1 MALRVACWT
10 ACAFAQL
17 LPDKPPEEFI
27 NTPFGSTPKGNVLPY
42 QALEYEKMAVHC
54 FADCHIR

>member
-27 NTPFGSTPKGNVLPY
+27 NTVYLKVVYYLIKHWNMRKWQYTALPIGILDN
-42 QALEYEKMAVHC
+42 AL
-54 FADCHIR
+54 